1 MEKII
6 VGVLAH
12 LYVRRVSVLKS
23 VDDTSVIECDKI
35 VIAMD
40 NVSTKKDKSY
50 SNKKAKKTSTKEAN
64 VTNTAF
70 INCHSKKS
78 KRLLTDSFYI
88 FRTYFTLQFC

>member
-40 NVSTKKDKSY
+40 NVSTKKTNPIATKKQKDK
-50 SNKKAKKTSTKEAN
+50 
-64 VTNTAF
+64 
-70 INCHSKKS
+70 H
-78 KRLLTDSFYI
+78 
-88 FRTYFTLQFC
+88 

>member
-40 NVSTKKDKSY
+40 NVSTKKT
-50 SNKKAKKTSTKEAN
+50 NPIATKKQKRQVLKK
-64 VTNTAF
+64 
-70 INCHSKKS
+70 
-78 KRLLTDSFYI
+78 
-88 FRTYFTLQFC
+88 QM

>member
-40 NVSTKKDKSY
+40 NVSTKKT
-50 SNKKAKKTSTKEAN
+50 NPIATKKQKRQALKK
-64 VTNTAF
+64 
-70 INCHSKKS
+70 
-78 KRLLTDSFYI
+78 
-88 FRTYFTLQFC
+88 QM

>member
-1 MEKII
+1 MNVKIIISMEKII

-40 NVSTKKDKSY
+40 NVSTKKT
-50 SNKKAKKTSTKEAN
+50 NPIATKKQKRQALKK
-64 VTNTAF
+64 
-70 INCHSKKS
+70 
-78 KRLLTDSFYI
+78 
-88 FRTYFTLQFC
+88 QM

>member
-12 LYVRRVSVLKS
+12 SYVRRVSVLKS

-40 NVSTKKDKSY
+40 NVSTKKT
-50 SNKKAKKTSTKEAN
+50 NPIATKKQKRQALKK
-64 VTNTAF
+64 
-70 INCHSKKS
+70 
-78 KRLLTDSFYI
+78 
-88 FRTYFTLQFC
+88 QM